1 MVKARSCD
9 EVLRNPLCHVVGRKD
24 WSLSV
29 LFIQFCFM
37 VLVLVLESIFIV
49 PVSLFHNALFV
60 DRMFKMY
67 VSIIIPFRS

>member
-1 MVKARSCD
+1 MRI
-9 EVLRNPLCHVVGRKD
+9 
-24 WSLSV
+24 SV
-29 LFIQFCFM
+29 LFIQFM

-67 VSIIIPFRS
+67 VSIIIPFRSWKHYKYITWL

>member
-1 MVKARSCD
+1 MN
-9 EVLRNPLCHVVGRKD
+9 LLCHVGRKD
-24 WSLSV
+24 WRMRISV
-29 LFIQFCFM
+29 LFIQFM

>member
-1 MVKARSCD
+1 MN
-9 EVLRNPLCHVVGRKD
+9 LLCHVGRKD
-24 WSLSV
+24 WRMRISV
-29 LFIQFCFM
+29 LFIQFM
-37 VLVLVLESIFIV
+37 VLVLVLESIFII